1 MSCWFP
7 TRPSRARTA
16 RTGTAPSPR
25 LGKPPPP
32 LQLHRRDSPKSDSP
46 KSDSASIAGRQVNL
60 ERLLAAK
67 SGQTGLVKVST
78 FRSFTNDEPIGGEGV
93 YTTESHAEGFRDN
106 FPDPTF
112 APAQS
117 GGYGYKQAAAGRSA
131 DGRRQIT
138 TPGLDV
144 DIMTQDWAAASL
156 PVDSPVCDLRPELRT
171 ADSCGVRE

>member
-1 MSCWFP
+1 MHS
-7 TRPSRARTA
+7 S
-16 RTGTAPSPR
+16 
-25 LGKPPPP
+25 
-32 LQLHRRDSPKSDSP
+32 

-156 PVDSPVCDLRPELRT
+156 PADSPVCDLRPELRT

>member
-7 TRPSRARTA
+7 TRPNRAQTA

-25 LGKPPPP
+25 LGTAATI
-32 LQLHRRDSPKSDSP
+32 LLASGLHSS

>member
-1 MSCWFP
+1 MLAS
-7 TRPSRARTA
+7 
-16 RTGTAPSPR
+16 G
-25 LGKPPPP
+25 
-32 LQLHRRDSPKSDSP
+32 LHSSKSDST
-46 KSDSASIAGRQVNL
+46 IVAGRQVNL
-60 ERLLAAK
+60 ERLRAAK

-171 ADSCGVRE
+171 ADSCGVR